1 MGSAVIA
8 VPASQLRRRD
18 GVNAAQRFQPL
29 LPLCAGAKTASG
41 QKLLRGTPWGDGH
54 GLSRGRK
61 VLVVVGQEQGSVWP
75 CPAGAQCRQR
85 AVLSAKQSSCRDK
98 GSEVG
103 CGLSLA
109 LSRHLSVSFSK
120 GIYCSAKCIF
130 NFLFFFTGEAERE
143 RGGQCWCQ
151 AFGLL
156 HQPRGSRAQ
165 GVAAGGR
172 APGLGM
178 PTSFPRVHS

>member
-18 GVNAAQRFQPL
+18 RVNAAQRFQPL

-75 CPAGAQCRQR
+75 CPAGVLCGQR

-120 GIYCSAKCIF
+120 GIYCSAKYIF
-130 NFLFFFTGEAERE
+130 NFLFFY
-143 RGGQCWCQ
+143 
-151 AFGLL
+151 
-156 HQPRGSRAQ
+156 RGS
-165 GVAAGGR
+165 
-172 APGLGM
+172 
-178 PTSFPRVHS
+178 